1 MTTHAWASAARLP
14 SSRATPQARFL
25 LPRLPGGPVL
35 VSFARA
41 IAIMALFLLL
51 FAGVTDL
58 QNQFG
63 SDSSVSQPR
72 PSPVPQSPPLKPIA
86 GP

>member
-1 MTTHAWASAARLP
+1 MTTHAWARAARLP

-25 LPRLPGGPVL
+25 LPRGPVL

-41 IAIMALFLLL
+41 IAIMALFLLV

-58 QNQFG
+58 QHQFG

-86 GP
+86 PA